1 MANAGKTNELPSSS
15 RIAQRRP
22 RAAMSVVI
30 VALAGMVSVALGTAD
45 TDGFVSSAFDR
56 AMARLDHR
64 QAVAMAE
71 AAPSGDRRFDGV
83 AGSEAFWL
91 GVGDPDVVRTLAVGR
106 AVTIRSGDAEKRLV
120 VTDIR
125 MVGDDN
131 APRAADEGT
140 TLDPHFAPA
149 LPSAAVHG
157 RAADAGRAWLIVCRD
172 VHDPDAGELLLRL
185 QDGRLKLLSPFGHR
199 SL

>member
-1 MANAGKTNELPSSS
+1 VASVGMTNEMSSS
-15 RIAQRRP
+15 PRNGRRRR
-22 RAAMSVVI
+22 RAAMSVFI
-30 VALAGMVSVALGTAD
+30 VAAAGMVSVALGTAD

-106 AVTIRSGDAEKRLV
+106 AVTIRSGGAEKRLV

-125 MVGDDN
+125 VVGDDN

-149 LPSAAVHG
+149 LPSVAIQN
-157 RAADAGRAWLIVCRD
+157 RAADAGPTWLIVCRD
-172 VHDPDAGELLLRL
+172 VQDPDAGELVLRL
-185 QDGRLKLLSPFGHR
+185 QDGRLTLMSPFGHR